1 MSDRQAPGEGTSFGP
16 YLIEGLIAAGGMG
29 QVYAARHTVFGSTV
43 ALKVLH
49 PALHADEGWRARFNE
64 EGLVGTQLKHPHV
77 LSAREL
83 VHNDGRIALVVDL
96 IPGGQTLEKVIS
108 REFRDGL
115 PLVAGLQVF
124 LKILQGLDYLHG
136 KGIVHGDI
144 KPENVMIEGDYRK
157 PETWVPK
164 VADFGTVALIA
175 NPVEIDGRPAVV
187 ATPRY
192 ASPEHLL
199 GVDQIEVCS
208 DLYAMGLVLH
218 FLLTGRHASNAQNV
232 REAAERVAL
241 PVPIVNLVDQPEALI
256 AVFKRATAI
265 EPGHRYQSAR
275 ELALAVRGILDA
287 VGAELDLPDVAADL
301 ATEVDE
307 ERARLR
313 QKASEKGPDAPPPS
327 ESQAPTA
334 LNLPPGKPT
343 PPPPAPRDP
352 PPERRGPPAPTG
364 GGPAA
369 EPLGAAVPAIA
380 FVMGFLAVSILLVVA
395 IWSWVG

>member
-1 MSDRQAPGEGTSFGP
+1 MSDRQADGTPFGP
-16 YLIEGLIAAGGMG
+16 YIIEGLIAGGGMG
-29 QVYAARHTVFGSTV
+29 QVYAARHSVFGSTV

-49 PALHADEGWRARFNE
+49 PALHADEGWRQRFNE

-83 VHNDGRIALVVDL
+83 VHNEGRIALVVDL
-96 IPGGQTLEKVIS
+96 VPGGQTLEKVIA

-124 LKILQGLDYLHG
+124 LKILQGIDYLHG
-136 KGIVHGDI
+136 KSIVHGDL

-199 GVDQIEVCS
+199 GVDQIEVRS
-208 DLYAMGLVLH
+208 DIYALGLILH
-218 FLLTGRHASNAQNV
+218 FLLTGRHASNAASV

-256 AVFKRATAI
+256 AVFKRSTSL
-265 EPGHRYQSAR
+265 EPQDRHGTVR
-275 ELALAVRGILDA
+275 EFALSVRGILDA

-307 ERARLR
+307 ERARLKK
-313 QKASEKGPDAPPPS
+313 QSVEKPAS
-327 ESQAPTA
+327 ESQAATV
-334 LNLPPGKPT
+334 LNLPPPKKT
-343 PPPPAPRDP
+343 PAPAEVLAPAPPPAQRAAPT
-352 PPERRGPPAPTG
+352 PAPEVSTG
-364 GGPAA
+364 AM
-369 EPLGAAVPAIA
+369 GAAVPAVA
-380 FVMGFLAVSILLVVA
+380 FVAGFVAVALLLVVVLYA
-395 IWSWVG
+395 WVG